1 MRGVNERSNT
11 KAVKRDVRGS
21 RATSLAVAFITSLG
35 GEFDHFEDL
44 PGEKYGNLLETSPNV
59 WLIVN
64 LCYGFSLNSIVTR
77 RFRFIYTNSIINT
90 FMTCEHAHE
99 LSRITHLRF
108 SVIQRQL
115 FFA

>member
-44 PGEKYGNLLETSPNV
+44 PGEKYGNLLETSPNGG
-59 WLIVN
+59 LIVN

-77 RFRFIYTNSIINT
+77 RFRFVYT
-90 FMTCEHAHE
+90 
-99 LSRITHLRF
+99 
-108 SVIQRQL
+108 L
-115 FFA
+115 FYHVK